1 MENEN
6 KFYITTPIYYASGDL
21 HLGHCCTSVYAD
33 ALARFNR
40 ALKKDVF
47 FLTGSDEHG
56 QKVAEKAEWDLEL
69 LNGELENILNFDMAD
84 FGFDSLE

>member
-56 QKVAEKAEWDLEL
+56 QKVAEKAEKGQGCKQQGNHAASACTVD
-69 LNGELENILNFDMAD
+69 
-84 FGFDSLE
+84 